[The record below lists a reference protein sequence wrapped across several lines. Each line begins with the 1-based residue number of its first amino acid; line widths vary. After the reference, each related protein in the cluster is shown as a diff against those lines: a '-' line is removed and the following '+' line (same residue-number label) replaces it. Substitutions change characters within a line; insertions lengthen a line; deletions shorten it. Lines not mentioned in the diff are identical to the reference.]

1 MLKKQNRLL
10 TNYEHSKVRRLGK
23 KVNSESF
30 YCYILDSSRFE
41 GDKRAGV
48 VISTVTEKSAV
59 KRNRTKRVFSEV
71 LRLNFDR
78 IKAGIW
84 ILLYPKKEALN
95 KNYEEI
101 NVEFNKILQNIFV
114 N

>member
-10 TNYEHSKVRRLGK
+10 TNYEYGKVRRLGK
-23 KVNSESF
+23 KTNSESF
-30 YCYILDSSRFE
+30 YCYVLDTTGFE

-48 VISTVTEKSAV
+48 IISTATEKSAV
-59 KRNRTKRVFSEV
+59 KRNRVKRVFSEV

-78 IKAGIW
+78 IKSGIW
-84 ILLYPKKEALN
+84 ISLYPKKEALN

-101 NVEFNKILQNIFV
+101 NVEFNKTLQNIFV